1 MVKKFETKECIKKMQ
16 AILANDEVI
25 GGGKRIFEKRLL
37 VGKCNIELKLYR
49 NKEMGIGIKLDKPAK
64 VTCAVIGTIIPPAMA
79 PVMAEF
85 PPDLRIS
92 S

>member
-1 MVKKFETKECIKKMQ
+1 
-16 AILANDEVI
+16 
-25 GGGKRIFEKRLL
+25 
-37 VGKCNIELKLYR
+37 
-49 NKEMGIGIKLDKPAK
+49 MGIGIKLDKPAK